1 MAIGK
6 ITRGNG
12 FYGLMRYLLDEEKD
26 PQILGGCMVGSKPDD
41 IAREFREIANLRPR
55 VQKPVR
61 HFSISFAPGDGNVDD
76 LVKETIAYRVLEGL
90 GYKDC
95 QFMAIGHRRDQ
106 AGHDEVHNHD
116 HIHIVANAVTLDGE
130 HVDGSFDRFKIQEVL
145 REVETEF
152 GLERIKSSWEV
163 KNEKIQV
170 ESIDRDSGI
179 APLIANSLKD
189 RPTLEVWLERLSA
202 DGIDVRFNLSRV
214 DKRYPDGERQ
224 VKGITFIK
232 DGEAYKGSS
241 IGAAWS
247 KSTHG
252 KKDRTIDN
260 GVLLVS
266 EIISV
271 TASDIPQ
278 MEAANRA
285 SEKHPA
291 KLNELD
297 RIMFDR
303 AVEMALMKLNGNI
316 RFKNG
321 RADITRNETLKVR
334 RMRPDKIMFEAKEVN
349 GRWEPV
355 GFPQIEKQDVQ
366 LLERMNSVEGME
378 FATVEQEIEKTNLQ
392 EPTPTLETEHGQDDG
407 YDDDDDFPPES
418 ESLIDR
424 LQRAIDWAAEE
435 ATYTVLDFTE
445 CLAQRGVKTRI
456 TDNANGEIEIT
467 YQLEGVDFKATQLTD
482 ASLPLLKSARGLSFD
497 RLNDSDKING
507 FEVNSDLEDF
517 VAPTWAEIA
526 EEGKAAD
533 QAAAEALIQP
543 SLTKQPE
550 IQSKYPIEFLDIS
563 NYLKYLK
570 SKEYKQQLPSAE
582 REDLGEK
589 ANAIIDPLMNEFRA
603 IARAEAGEFLPAP
616 HPYFR
621 SFKTEMDLSEQDRGG
636 IEKAREWAQRQPV
649 PPVEEEDRSHG
660 IDR

>member
-12 FYGLMRYLLDEEKD
+12 FYGLMKYLLDEEKS
-26 PQILGGCMVGSKPDD
+26 PQIIGGCMVGSKPDD
-41 IAREFREIANLRPR
+41 IAREFRQVANLRPR
-55 VQKPVR
+55 VEKPVR

-130 HVDGSFDRFKIQEVL
+130 HVDGSFDRYEIQKVL
-145 REVETEF
+145 REVEKDF
-152 GLERIKSSWEV
+152 GLRQIKSSLEV
-163 KNEKIQV
+163 MKEKIQA
-170 ESIDRDSGI
+170 ESIARNSGI

-189 RPTLEVWLERLSA
+189 RPSLEAWLERLSA

-214 DKRYPDGERQ
+214 DKRYPDRERQ
-224 VKGITFIK
+224 IKGITFIK

-252 KKDRTIDN
+252 KKDSTIGN
-260 GVLLVS
+260 GILLVS

-303 AVEMALMKLNGNI
+303 AVEMALLKLNGNV

-321 RADITRNETLKVR
+321 RADIRKTETLKVH

-349 GRWEPV
+349 GKWEPV

-366 LLERMNSVEGME
+366 LLERMNSANGME
-378 FATVEQEIEKTNLQ
+378 FAAVEQGDKRNLKTNLQ
-392 EPTPTLETEHGQDDG
+392 EPIFTVETEYGQ
-407 YDDDDDFPPES
+407 DDDDFPPES

-424 LQRAIDWAAEE
+424 LQTAIDSAAEE
-435 ATYTVLDFTE
+435 ATHTVLEFTE

-456 TDNANGEIEIT
+456 TDSANGEIEIT
-467 YQLEGVDFKATQLTD
+467 YQLEGVKFEGTQLTD
-482 ASLPLLKSARGLSFD
+482 ASLSLLKSARDLTFD
-497 RLNDSDKING
+497 RLNDLDRINEIKVDSDI
-507 FEVNSDLEDF
+507 EDF
-517 VAPTWAEIA
+517 APPTWAEIE
-526 EEGKAAD
+526 EEGRAAD
-533 QAAAEALIQP
+533 QAAAETLIQS
-543 SLTKQPE
+543 SLTEPPE
-550 IQSKYPIEFLDIS
+550 IQSKYPIEFSDIS
-563 NYLKYLK
+563 NYLKYLN
-570 SKEYKQQLPSAE
+570 SREYKQQLPKAE
-582 REDLGEK
+582 RGDLGRKTSE
-589 ANAIIDPLMNEFRA
+589 IIDPLMSEFRT
-603 IARAEAGEFLPAP
+603 IARAAAGANLPAS

-621 SFKTEMDLSEQDRGG
+621 SFKTEMDVSEQDRIG
-636 IEKAREWAQRQPV
+636 IEKARDWVGRQPIT
-649 PPVEEEDRSHG
+649 PVEKENRWSGLER
-660 IDR
+660 

>member
-12 FYGLMRYLLDEEKD
+12 FYGLMKYLLDEEKS
-26 PQILGGCMVGSKPDD
+26 PQIIGGCMVGSKPDD
-41 IAREFREIANLRPR
+41 IAREFRQVANLRPR

-152 GLERIKSSWEV
+152 GLRQIKSSLEV
-163 KNEKIQV
+163 MKEKIQA
-170 ESIDRDSGI
+170 ESIARNSGI

-189 RPTLEVWLERLSA
+189 RPSLEAWLERLSA

-214 DKRYPDGERQ
+214 DKRYPDRERQ
-224 VKGITFIK
+224 IKGITFIK

-252 KKDRTIDN
+252 KKDSTIGN
-260 GVLLVS
+260 GILLVS

-297 RIMFDR
+297 RIMFDC
-303 AVEMALMKLNGNI
+303 AVEMALMKLNGNV

-334 RMRPDKIMFEAKEVN
+334 RMRPDKIMFEAKEVD

-378 FATVEQEIEKTNLQ
+378 FTGVEQETNLE
-392 EPTPTLETEHGQDDG
+392 EPTPTVETEYGQ
-407 YDDDDDFPPES
+407 DDDDFPPES

-424 LQRAIDWAAEE
+424 LQADIEWAAEK
-435 ATYTVLDFTE
+435 ATHTVLDFVSY
-445 CLAQRGVKTRI
+445 LAQRGVKATI
-456 TDNANGEIEIT
+456 VSKSGEFDIS
-467 YQLEGVDFKATQLTD
+467 YQLEGVKFEGTQLTD
-482 ASLPLLKSARGLSFD
+482 ASLSLLKSARDLTFD
-497 RLNDSDKING
+497 RLNDLDRINEIKVDSDI
-507 FEVNSDLEDF
+507 EDF
-517 VAPTWAEIA
+517 VAPTLAEIA
-526 EEGKAAD
+526 EEEK
-533 QAAAEALIQP
+533 AAEASIQS
-543 SLTKQPE
+543 SLTEQPK
-550 IQSKYPIEFLDIS
+550 IQSKYPIEFSDIS
-563 NYLKYLK
+563 NYLKYLN
-570 SKEYKQQLPSAE
+570 SREYKQQLPSAE
-582 REDLGEK
+582 RGDLGRK
-589 ANAIIDPLMNEFRA
+589 AGEIIDPLMSEFRA
-603 IARAEAGEFLPAP
+603 IARAEAGEFLPAS

-621 SFKTEMDLSEQDRGG
+621 SFKTEMDLSEQDRIG
-636 IEKAREWAQRQPV
+636 IEKARDWVGRQPIT
-649 PPVEEEDRSHG
+649 PVEKENRWSGLER
-660 IDR
+660 

>member
-12 FYGLMRYLLDEEKD
+12 FYGLMKYLLDEEKS
-26 PQILGGCMVGSKPDD
+26 PQIIGGCMVGSKPDD
-41 IAREFREIANLRPR
+41 IAREFRQIANLRPR

-163 KNEKIQV
+163 KNEKIQA
-170 ESIDRDSGI
+170 ESIDQNSGI
-179 APLIANSLKD
+179 VLLIANSLKD
-189 RPTLEVWLERLSA
+189 RPSLEVWLERLSA
-202 DGIDVRFNLSRV
+202 DDIDVRFNLSRV
-214 DKRYPDGERQ
+214 DKQYPDRERQ
-224 VKGITFIK
+224 IKGITFIK

-252 KKDRTIDN
+252 KKDSTIGN
-260 GVLLVS
+260 GILLVS

-303 AVEMALMKLNGNI
+303 AVEMALLKLNGNV

-321 RADITRNETLKVR
+321 RADIRKTETLKVH

-349 GRWEPV
+349 GKWEPV

-366 LLERMNSVEGME
+366 LLERMNSANGME
-378 FATVEQEIEKTNLQ
+378 FAAVEQGDKRNLKTNLQ
-392 EPTPTLETEHGQDDG
+392 EPIFTVETEYGQ
-407 YDDDDDFPPES
+407 DDDDFPPES

-424 LQRAIDWAAEE
+424 LQTAIDSAAEE
-435 ATYTVLDFTE
+435 ATHTVLEFTE

-456 TDNANGEIEIT
+456 TDSANGEIEIT
-467 YQLEGVDFKATQLTD
+467 YQLEGVKFEGTQLTD
-482 ASLPLLKSARGLSFD
+482 ASLSLLKSARDLTFD
-497 RLNDSDKING
+497 RLNDLDRINEIKVDSDI
-507 FEVNSDLEDF
+507 EDF
-517 VAPTWAEIA
+517 APPTWAEIE
-526 EEGKAAD
+526 EEGRAAD
-533 QAAAEALIQP
+533 QAAAETLIQS
-543 SLTKQPE
+543 SLTEPPE
-550 IQSKYPIEFLDIS
+550 IQSKYPIEFSDIS
-563 NYLKYLK
+563 NYLKYLN
-570 SKEYKQQLPSAE
+570 SREYKQQLPKAE
-582 REDLGEK
+582 RGDLGRK
-589 ANAIIDPLMNEFRA
+589 ASEIIDPLMSEFRT
-603 IARAEAGEFLPAP
+603 IARAAAGANLPAS

-621 SFKTEMDLSEQDRGG
+621 SFKTEMDVSEQDRIG
-636 IEKAREWAQRQPV
+636 IEKARDWVGRQPIT
-649 PPVEEEDRSHG
+649 PVEKENRWSGLER
-660 IDR
+660 